1 MDHNDDIRVLVAD
14 DSFFIRTYVVELL
27 RAHSGITVVGTA
39 STGTEVVRL
48 ARDLR
53 PDVITMDYH
62 MPQKNGIEA
71 TAEIMLG
78 DQILPAI
85 IMLSAFDGTDGQK
98 VFQMLRESGAH
109 VIAKPSGEVSLDL
122 EKIAESIVSKIYEVG
137 VQQVKIRKAYAYLEI
152 HGTKPI
158 PSNAHNDS
166 PLSVV
171 VIGASTGGPPLVEHF
186 LTIFPPTPQIA
197 FVVVQHMSKYFT
209 ELFAERLDRTVRLS
223 VREAK
228 GNDAFMPGTALVVP
242 GGYSLLHKEHSKKDE
257 ADGTHRFVLSFPNP
271 DSENGVI
278 DQTMETIA
286 KSYGSRVF
294 GVLLSGMGSD
304 GTLGLRAIKSYG
316 GVTVVQDPET
326 AVVPFMPKSALHEGV
341 VDAVLALEEIPNWI
355 LDRVSKF

>member
-48 ARDLR
+48 ARELR

-62 MPQKNGIEA
+62 MPNKNGMEA

-78 DQILPAI
+78 DQMLPAI
-85 IMLSAFDGTDGQK
+85 IMLSAFDGTDGK
-98 VFQMLRESGAH
+98 KIFQMLSESGAH

-122 EKIAESIVSKIYEVG
+122 EKISGTIIAKIYEVG
-137 VQQVKIRKAYAYLEI
+137 IQQVKIRKAYAYLEI
-152 HGTKPI
+152 HGPKPV
-158 PSNAHNDS
+158 PSGVHSDS

-171 VIGASTGGPPLVEHF
+171 VIGASTGGPPLVEHL

-228 GNDAFMPGTALVVP
+228 GNDVFIPGTALVVP
-242 GGYSLLHKEHSKKDE
+242 GGFSLDYKEPTKKDD
-257 ADGTHRFVLSFPNP
+257 AASVHRFDLSFPRP

-304 GTLGLRAIKSYG
+304 GTLGLRAIKAYG
-316 GVTVVQDPET
+316 GATVVQDPET
-326 AVVPFMPKSALHEGV
+326 AVVPFMPKSALHEGI
-341 VDAVLALEEIPNWI
+341 VDAALSLDEIPRWI
-355 LDRVSKF
+355 LDRVSKL

>member
-14 DSFFIRTYVVELL
+14 DSFFIRTYIVELL
-27 RAHSGITVVGTA
+27 RTASGITVVGTA

-48 ARDLR
+48 ARELK

-62 MPQKNGIEA
+62 MPNKNGMEA

-78 DQILPAI
+78 DQFLPAI
-85 IMLSAFDGTDGQK
+85 IMLSAFDGTDGKK
-98 VFQMLRESGAH
+98 VLHMLRESGAH

-122 EKIAESIVSKIYEVG
+122 EKVAATIISKIYEVG

-152 HGTKPI
+152 HGPKNV
-158 PSNAHNDS
+158 PSVSHAGS
-166 PLSVV
+166 PLCVV
-171 VIGASTGGPPLVEHF
+171 VIGASTGGPPLVEH
-186 LTIFPPTPQIA
+186 LLATFPLSPQIA

-209 ELFAERLDRTVRLS
+209 ELFAERLDHTVRLS

-228 GNDAFMPGTALVVP
+228 GDDVLLPTTALVVP
-242 GGYSLLHKEHSKKDE
+242 GGFSLVPKKMKNGDVDPE
-257 ADGTHRFVLSFPNP
+257 HRFGLSLPYP

-304 GTLGLRAIKSYG
+304 GTLGLRAVKLHG
-316 GVTVVQDPET
+316 GKTIVQDPET
-326 AVVPFMPKSALHEGV
+326 AVVPFMPKSALHEGI
-341 VDAVLALEEIPNWI
+341 VDAVLSLEEIPGWI
-355 LDRVSKF
+355 LDQVKKT

>member
-1 MDHNDDIRVLVAD
+1 MDHNDDIRVLIAD
-14 DSFFIRTYVVELL
+14 DSFFIRTYIVELL
-27 RAHSGITVVGTA
+27 RTQPGITVVGTA
-39 STGTEVVRL
+39 STGEEVVRL
-48 ARDLR
+48 ARELM

-62 MPQKNGIEA
+62 MPSKNGMEA

-85 IMLSAFDGTDGQK
+85 IMLSAFDGADGKK
-98 VFQMLRESGAH
+98 VFSMLRESGAH

-122 EKIAESIVSKIYEVG
+122 EKVAAVIIAKIYEVG

-152 HGTKPI
+152 HGPKPV
-158 PSNAHNDS
+158 PSSVHAGG
-166 PLSVV
+166 PLCVV
-171 VIGASTGGPPLVEHF
+171 VVGASTGGPPLIEH
-186 LTIFPPTPQIA
+186 LLATFPPTPQVA

-209 ELFAERLDRTVRLS
+209 ELFSERLDRTVRLS

-228 GNDAFMPGTALVVP
+228 GDDVLIPGTALVVP
-242 GGYSLLHKEHSKKDE
+242 GGFSLVRKEQPKRGDPE
-257 ADGTHRFVLSFPNP
+257 GVYRFGLSFPYP

-286 KSYGSRVF
+286 KCYGSRVF

-304 GTLGLRAIKSYG
+304 GTQGLRAVKAYG

-326 AVVPFMPKSALHEGV
+326 AVVPFMPKSALHEGI
-341 VDAVLALEEIPNWI
+341 VDAVLSLEEIPEWI
-355 LDRVSKF
+355 LDQVSKT